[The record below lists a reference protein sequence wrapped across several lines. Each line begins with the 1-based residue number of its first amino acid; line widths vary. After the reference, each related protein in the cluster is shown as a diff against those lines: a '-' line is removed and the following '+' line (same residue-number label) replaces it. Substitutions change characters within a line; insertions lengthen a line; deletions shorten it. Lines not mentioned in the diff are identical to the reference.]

1 MNWVTHRRLV
11 RVNGLLETSKEHF
24 RKSTMPGTTVA
35 SRELVRH
42 AWIFDML
49 KAEPAN
55 MMFTDRGKERGQEE
69 GREDSLLG
77 LKDSQMLSG
86 PHWSQF
92 PLVHLGR
99 GATHLIPA
107 FPLDPSQVLQ
117 AIKRQ
122 SKPRGTSGASRRQP
136 PQWTGRKRRPKK
148 SQSPL

>member
-55 MMFTDRGKERGQEE
+55 MMFTDRGKERGQEG
-69 GREDSLLG
+69 GREG
-77 LKDSQMLSG
+77 
-86 PHWSQF
+86 WRERA
-92 PLVHLGR
+92 GR
-99 GATHLIPA
+99 EAWNGEALRGSCEK
-107 FPLDPSQVLQ
+107 PSAEETPWNL
-117 AIKRQ
+117 
-122 SKPRGTSGASRRQP
+122 
-136 PQWTGRKRRPKK
+136 
-148 SQSPL
+148 